1 MTRGEEF
8 ERLEFRATRE
18 KNDSLLESL
27 FHPDCTYESNL
38 IPTELKGRGEEN
50 IYWETLKE
58 DINAATH
65 KVIYEDE
72 NQIHVHKYYKLKSI
86 DAFYSVITKGTVR
99 DGKIFHT
106 HEEYEDLD
114 HDPSEGQPWTWEN
127 VRWYWEMI
135 TATEVTFEEW
145 QAFADQKGI
154 PTFSNSSTFTNSST
168 ENERSSKLS

>member
-50 IYWETLKE
+50 IMWKTLGEEIK
-58 DINAATH
+58 AGTH

-72 NQIHVHKYYKLKSI
+72 NQIHLHKYYKLEST
-86 DAFYSVITKGTVR
+86 DAFYSVITKVTVR
-99 DGKIFHT
+99 DGKIFHQ

-114 HDPSEGQPWTWEN
+114 HDPSEGQPWTWED
-127 VRWYWEMI
+127 VRWFYEMV
-135 TATEVTFEEW
+135 TATEVTFAEW
-145 QAFADQKGI
+145 QTFANQKGI
-154 PTFSNSSTFTNSST
+154 PTLTNSST
-168 ENERSSKLS
+168 DNEWKWNLS